1 MGANNCNVDKK
12 MTSIDSLYRKED
24 GHILIEI
31 KLSSVLHLF
40 NSFDPAPFYTKELDR
55 DASDYIVDVVRDF
68 PQKTQFR
75 IVVYLPASILC
86 TQEAQKIPEA
96 IRNHFKYMV
105 LVQDRKFRER
115 SIYGKF
121 TLVVGLSFLA
131 IAMIASQAVAE
142 TFSNFPL
149 VRLIAYALEVAGWV
163 AMWEPV
169 TVHLYQLWPIVKQ
182 KKIYE
187 KISQMDIDVR
197 PYP

>member
-1 MGANNCNVDKK
+1 

-24 GHILIEI
+24 GYILIEI
-31 KLSSVLHLF
+31 KLPSVLHLF

-55 DASDYIVDVVRDF
+55 DASDYIVGIVRDF
-68 PQKTQFR
+68 PLKTQFR
-75 IVVYLPASILC
+75 IIVYLPADALG

-105 LVQDRKFRER
+105 LVQGQKLRER
-115 SIYGKF
+115 CIYGKF
-121 TLVVGLSFLA
+121 TLLVGLSFLA

-142 TFSNFPL
+142 TFSNYPL
-149 VRLIAYALEVAGWV
+149 ARLFAIALEVAGWV

-169 TVHLYQLWPIVKQ
+169 TVHLYQLWPIIKER
-182 KKIYE
+182 KIYE
-187 KISQMDIDVR
+187 KISRLEVEVR

>member
-1 MGANNCNVDKK
+1 MGKN

-24 GHILIEI
+24 GYILIEI
-31 KLSSVLHLF
+31 KLPSVLHLF

-55 DASDYIVDVVRDF
+55 DASDYIVGIVRDF
-68 PQKTQFR
+68 PLKTQFR
-75 IVVYLPASILC
+75 IIVYLPTDALG

-105 LVQDRKFRER
+105 LVQGQKLRER
-115 SIYGKF
+115 CIYGKF
-121 TLVVGLSFLA
+121 TLLVGLSFLA

-142 TFSNFPL
+142 TFSNYPL
-149 VRLIAYALEVAGWV
+149 ARLFAIALEVAGWV

-169 TVHLYQLWPIVKQ
+169 TVHLYQLWPIIKER
-182 KKIYE
+182 KIYE
-187 KISQMDIDVR
+187 KISRLEVEVR